1 MAFHQRTD
9 NALQTLI
16 DGQPYNTR
24 MWEAQ
29 HQWNCNTTQTLTSI
43 EEGQEQNAR
52 TMEEILEYL
61 RMD

>member
-16 DGQPYNTR
+16 DGQAYNTQ

-29 HQWNCNTTQTLTSI
+29 H
-43 EEGQEQNAR
+43 
-52 TMEEILEYL
+52 
-61 RMD
+61 